1 VAVTLLIK
9 APSLFNA
16 PQSEHTRSGGSHHH
30 GYLRRLAV
38 TPNQAMNSQQ
48 VADLFVEQRVLQP
61 SQVEDVLQEANLNGK
76 NIEQALV
83 DSGFVDERGFYQV
96 IADAIGTDFIDLSEN
111 EIAPEIVRLIPA
123 GLARLHQALPIA
135 AQDDTLSVALVDP
148 LDLRAAEDLRFALG
162 KDVHVV
168 VAPTQQVEDRIK
180 LYYGTDSSNIDEVLK
195 QLGETGE
202 LLAIRGS
209 DDSASTVEAEANTTP
224 IIRFVDL
231 ILFQAIQDRASD
243 IHFEPFENEFKIR
256 YRVDGAL
263 YEMAPPPRHLALP
276 VISRVK
282 VMANMNIAERRLPQD
297 GRIQKNIAGR
307 SVDLRV
313 STLPTQFGESVVLR
327 VLDRST
333 VNLDLEALG
342 LPHYIHDYLIEI
354 IHRPNGIFIVT
365 GPTGS
370 GKTTTLYSCLRRINT
385 IDSKL
390 VTAEEPVEYDLDG
403 IVQVPVNEAI
413 GLTFA
418 RALRAF
424 LRQDPDRIMVGETRD
439 LETAQ
444 ISIQASLTGHLVFT
458 TLHTNDA
465 PGAITRLID
474 MGVEPFLISST
485 LEAVLGQRLLRSICP
500 QCRTTYQPS
509 QPLLAQLGL
518 SRRDIGDRNFHY
530 GKGCDACN
538 QTGYKGRKGIYE
550 LLKITDP
557 LRELINER
565 APTVR
570 LKEKAIELGMVT
582 LRQDGLR
589 SIFAGN
595 TTIEEVLKYT

>member
-1 VAVTLLIK
+1 
-9 APSLFNA
+9 
-16 PQSEHTRSGGSHHH
+16 
-30 GYLRRLAV
+30 
-38 TPNQAMNSQQ
+38 MNEKQ
-48 VADLFVEQRVLQP
+48 VAELFVEQQVLQP
-61 SQVEDVLQEANLNGK
+61 SQAEDVLNEANLNGK
-76 NIEQALV
+76 TIVQAMV
-83 DSGFVDERGFYQV
+83 DSGFVDESGFYRT
-96 IADAIGTDFIDLSEN
+96 IAEALGAEYVDFGDK
-111 EIAPEIVRLIPA
+111 EIAPAILKLIPS
-123 GLARLHQALPIA
+123 GLARLHRALPIGLSGN
-135 AQDDTLSVALVDP
+135 TLRVALADP
-148 LDLRAAEDLRFALG
+148 LDPHAAEDLRFALG
-162 KDVHVV
+162 KDVDVV
-168 VAPTQQVEDRIK
+168 VAPTEQIDNRIK
-180 LYYGTDSSNIDEVLK
+180 EYYGADTTSMEEVLK
-195 QLGETGE
+195 QLGEAGE
-202 LLAIRGS
+202 MLQIRG
-209 DDSASTVEAEANTTP
+209 DETAAAVEAEANATP

-231 ILFQAIQDRASD
+231 ILYQAIQDRASD

-263 YEMAPPPRHLALP
+263 YEMSPPPRHLALP

-307 SVDLRV
+307 HVDLRV

-333 VNLDLEALG
+333 VNLDLEMLG
-342 LPHYIHDYLIEI
+342 MPEYVHNYIHEI
-354 IHRPNGIFIVT
+354 INCPNGIFIAT

-370 GKTTTLYSCLRRINT
+370 GKTTTLYSCLRKINT

-390 VTAEEPVEYDLDG
+390 LTAEEPVEYDLEG

-418 RALRAF
+418 RVLRAF
-424 LRQDPDRIMVGETRD
+424 LRQDPDRIMIGETRD

-444 ISIQASLTGHLVFT
+444 IAIQASLTGHLVFT

-474 MGVEPFLISST
+474 MGVEPFLISAT

-500 QCRTTYQPS
+500 NCRAPYQPNES
-509 QPLLAQLGL
+509 VLAQLEL
-518 SRRDIGDRNFHY
+518 SKRDIGDRKFFY

-538 QTGYKGRKGIYE
+538 HTGYKGRKGIYE
-550 LLKITDP
+550 LMKITDP

-565 APTVR
+565 APTVV
-570 LKEKAIELGMVT
+570 LKQKAIELGMVT

-589 SIFAGN
+589 SIFAGD

>member
-1 VAVTLLIK
+1 M
-9 APSLFNA
+9 NA
-16 PQSEHTRSGGSHHH
+16 KQI
-30 GYLRRLAV
+30 
-38 TPNQAMNSQQ
+38 
-48 VADLFVEQRVLQP
+48 ADLFVEQRVLQP
-61 SQVEDVLQEANLNGK
+61 SQLDDVLQEANLNGK
-76 NIEQALV
+76 NIEQALI

-96 IADAIGTDFIDLSEN
+96 IADALGTDFVDLTEN
-111 EIAPEIVRLIPA
+111 EIAPEILRLIPA

-135 AQDDTLSVALVDP
+135 AHDNTLSVALLDP

-168 VAPTQQVEDRIK
+168 VAPTGQVEDRIK
-180 LYYGTDSSNIDEVLK
+180 LYYGTDSSSMEDILK
-195 QLGETGE
+195 QLGETGQ
-202 LLAIRGS
+202 LLALRGT
-209 DDSASTVEAEANTTP
+209 DDSASTVETEANATP

-307 SVDLRV
+307 MVDLRV

-342 LPHYIHDYLIEI
+342 LPDSIHDYIIEI

-370 GKTTTLYSCLRRINT
+370 GKTTTLYSCLRKINT

-390 VTAEEPVEYDLDG
+390 LTAEEPVEYDLEG
-403 IVQVPVNEAI
+403 IVQVPVNEGI

-485 LEAVLGQRLLRSICP
+485 LEAVLGQRLLRSICL

-509 QPLLAQLGL
+509 ETLFAQLGL
-518 SRRDIGDRNFHY
+518 SRRDIGNRNFHY

-538 QTGYKGRKGIYE
+538 QTGYRGRKGIYE
-550 LLKITDP
+550 LMKITDP

-565 APTVR
+565 APTVT

-589 SIFAGN
+589 SIFAGD

>member
-1 VAVTLLIK
+1 
-9 APSLFNA
+9 
-16 PQSEHTRSGGSHHH
+16 
-30 GYLRRLAV
+30 
-38 TPNQAMNSQQ
+38 MNEKQ
-48 VADLFVEQRVLQP
+48 VAELFVEQQVLQP
-61 SQVEDVLQEANLNGK
+61 SQAEDVLNEANLNGK
-76 NIEQALV
+76 TIVQAMI
-83 DSGFVDERGFYQV
+83 DSGFVDESGFYRT
-96 IADAIGTDFIDLSEN
+96 IAEALGAEYVDLGDK
-111 EIAPEIVRLIPA
+111 EIVPAILKLIPS
-123 GLARLHQALPIA
+123 GLARLHRALPIGLSGN
-135 AQDDTLSVALVDP
+135 TLRVALADP
-148 LDLRAAEDLRFALG
+148 LDPRAAEDLRFALG
-162 KDVHVV
+162 KDVDVV
-168 VAPTQQVEDRIK
+168 VAPTEQIDNRIK
-180 LYYGTDSSNIDEVLK
+180 EYYGADTTSMEEVLK
-195 QLGETGE
+195 QLGEAGE
-202 LLAIRGS
+202 MLQIRG
-209 DDSASTVEAEANTTP
+209 DETAAAVEAEANATP

-231 ILFQAIQDRASD
+231 ILYQAIQDRASD

-263 YEMAPPPRHLALP
+263 YEMSPPPRHLALP

-307 SVDLRV
+307 HVDLRV

-333 VNLDLEALG
+333 VNLDLEMLG
-342 LPHYIHDYLIEI
+342 MPEYVHNYILEI
-354 IHRPNGIFIVT
+354 INCPNGIFIAT

-370 GKTTTLYSCLRRINT
+370 GKTTTLYSCLRKINT

-390 VTAEEPVEYDLDG
+390 LTAEEPVEYDLEG

-418 RALRAF
+418 RVLRAF
-424 LRQDPDRIMVGETRD
+424 LRQDPDRIMIGETRD

-444 ISIQASLTGHLVFT
+444 IAIQASLTGHLVFT

-474 MGVEPFLISST
+474 MGVEPFLISAT
-485 LEAVLGQRLLRSICP
+485 LGAVLGQRLLRSICP
-500 QCRTTYQPS
+500 NCRAPYQPNES
-509 QPLLAQLGL
+509 VLAQLEL
-518 SRRDIGDRNFHY
+518 SKRDMGDRKFFY

-538 QTGYKGRKGIYE
+538 HTGYKGRKGIYE
-550 LLKITDP
+550 LMKITDP

-565 APTVR
+565 APTVV
-570 LKEKAIELGMVT
+570 LKQKAIELGMVT

-589 SIFAGN
+589 SIFAGD

>member
-1 VAVTLLIK
+1 MTNK
-9 APSLFNA
+9 
-16 PQSEHTRSGGSHHH
+16 Q
-30 GYLRRLAV
+30 LAEF
-38 TPNQAMNSQQ
+38 
-48 VADLFVEQRVLQP
+48 FVEQRVLQP
-61 SQVEDVLQEANLNGK
+61 AQAEDVLSEVELNGK
-76 NIEQALV
+76 TVAQAMI
-83 DSGFVDERGFYQV
+83 DGGFTDEPGFYQT
-96 IADAIGTDFIDLSEN
+96 IADGLGTDFIDLTER
-111 EIAPEIVRLIPA
+111 EIAPEILRFIPI
-123 GLARLHQALPIA
+123 GLARLHGALPIEMSGT
-135 AQDDTLSVALVDP
+135 TLRVALVDP
-148 LDLRAAEDLRFALG
+148 FDVDVPEDLRFALG
-162 KDVHVV
+162 KDIQVV
-168 VAPTQQVEDRIK
+168 VSPQDQIENLIK
-180 LYYGTDSSNIDEVLK
+180 QYYGTDTTSMEEVLK

-202 LLAIRGS
+202 LLQLREGDGEA
-209 DDSASTVEAEANTTP
+209 AVEAEANATP

-231 ILFQAIQDRASD
+231 ILYQAIQDRASD

-297 GRIQKNIAGR
+297 GRIQKYIAGR
-307 SVDLRV
+307 HVDLRV

-333 VNLDLEALG
+333 VNLDLELLG
-342 LPHYIHDYLIEI
+342 MPDYVHNYILEV
-354 IHRPNGIFIVT
+354 IHRPNGIFIAT

-370 GKTTTLYSCLRRINT
+370 GKTTTLYSCLRKINT
-385 IDSKL
+385 IDAKL
-390 VTAEEPVEYDLDG
+390 LTAEEPVEYDLEG
-403 IVQVPVNEAI
+403 IVQVPVNEGI

-418 RALRAF
+418 RVLRTF
-424 LRQDPDRIMVGETRD
+424 LRQDPDRIMIGETRD

-444 ISIQASLTGHLVFT
+444 IAIQASLTGHLVFT

-500 QCRTTYQPS
+500 NCRAPYQPNES
-509 QPLLAQLGL
+509 VLAQLEL
-518 SRRDIGDRNFHY
+518 SKRDIGDRKFFY

-538 QTGYKGRKGIYE
+538 HTGYKGRKGIYE
-550 LLKITDP
+550 LMKITDP

-565 APTVR
+565 APTVV
-570 LKEKAIELGMVT
+570 LKQKGIELGMVT

-589 SIFAGN
+589 SIFAGD

>member
-1 VAVTLLIK
+1 M
-9 APSLFNA
+9 NA
-16 PQSEHTRSGGSHHH
+16 
-30 GYLRRLAV
+30 
-38 TPNQAMNSQQ
+38 QQ
-48 VADLFVEQRVLQP
+48 VADIFVEQQVLQ
-61 SQVEDVLQEANLNGK
+61 SWQVEDVLQEAQLNGK
-76 NIEQALV
+76 DIEQALI
-83 DSGFVDERGFYQV
+83 DGGFVDHRGFYQV
-96 IADAIGTDFIDLSEN
+96 IADALGTDFIDLSEN
-111 EIAPEIVRLIPA
+111 EIAPDIVRLIPG
-123 GLARLHQALPIA
+123 GLARLHRALPVA
-135 AQDDTLSVALVDP
+135 LSDHTLCVALVDP
-148 LDLRAAEDLRFALG
+148 LDIRAAEDLRFALG
-162 KDVHVV
+162 QDVHVV
-168 VAPTQQVEDRIK
+168 VAPAEQVEEQIK
-180 LYYGTDSSNIDEVLK
+180 RCYGSDSPSMEDILQ

-202 LLAIRGS
+202 VLASRGTEE
-209 DDSASTVEAEANTTP
+209 SASAVAAQANTTP

-231 ILFQAIQDRASD
+231 ILLQAIQDRASD

-276 VISRVK
+276 VISSVK
-282 VMANMNIAERRLPQD
+282 VMANLNIAERRLPQD
-297 GRIQKNIAGR
+297 GRIQKNVAGR
-307 SVDLRV
+307 NVDLRV

-342 LPHYIHDYLIEI
+342 LPDYIYDFILEV

-390 VTAEEPVEYDLDG
+390 LTAEEPVEYDLEG

-474 MGVEPFLISST
+474 MGVEPFLISCT

-500 QCRTTYQPS
+500 QCRATYQPTEAI
-509 QPLLAQLGL
+509 LEELAL
-518 SRRDIGDRNFHY
+518 SRRDISAKNFFY

-550 LLKITDP
+550 LMKITDP

-565 APTVR
+565 APTVT
-570 LKEKAIELGMVT
+570 LKEKAVELGMVT

-589 SIFAGN
+589 SLFAGD
-595 TTIEEVLKYT
+595 TTVEEVLKYT